1 MNLKDFTEKYI
12 SQVVA
17 QLNSVSD
24 GEVDSFFEEIKNTTI
39 TGGRIY
45 FIGNGGSAST
55 CSHFAND
62 LSRCEIEGAPVRAI
76 SLCENN
82 SLITAIANDFGYEN
96 IFKLQLKREL
106 SQNDLVVAVSVSGN
120 SENLLKAIEYTS
132 NRKIKSFALLGS
144 NGGALQELVNSS
156 IHISSG
162 AEEFGPVEDVHLVL
176 NHLIS
181 NYIRRNF
188 T

>member
-1 MNLKDFTEKYI
+1 LNLKDFTEKYI
-12 SQVVA
+12 SQVIA
-17 QLNSVSD
+17 HLNSVD
-24 GEVDSFFEEIKNTTI
+24 EKQLGTFFEEIRKTTSS
-39 TGGRIY
+39 GGRIY

-62 LSRCEIEGAPVRAI
+62 LARCEIEGTPVRAI

-120 SENLLKAIEYTS
+120 SENLLKAIEYTN
-132 NRKIKSFALLGS
+132 NRNIKSFALLGS
-144 NGGALQELVNSS
+144 NGGRLLDMVSSS

-181 NYIRRNF
+181 NFIRRNF

>member
-12 SQVVA
+12 AQVISL
-17 QLNSVSD
+17 LNSVKEK
-24 GEVDSFFEEIKNTTI
+24 EVASFFEEIKNTT
-39 TGGRIY
+39 TSGGRIY

-62 LSRCEIEGAPVRAI
+62 LSRCEFEGAPVRAI

-106 SQNDLVVAVSVSGN
+106 SQKDLVVAVSVSGN
-120 SENLLKAIEYTS
+120 SENLIKAIEYTN
-132 NRKIKSFALLGS
+132 NRNINSFALLGS
-144 NGGALQELVNSS
+144 NGGKLQELVTSS
-156 IHISSG
+156 IHINSG
-162 AEEFGPVEDVHLVL
+162 AEEFGPVEDIHLVL